1 MLKRFLVTAMT
12 LAGASV
18 ALAAPAQMNRLLVT
32 DQANGWAAIDFQL
45 ALSGTFANDS
55 WLAMQMFDSTP
66 ANGAAFRLVVPEP
79 NSPTTPWTI
88 PDRNGGGTAPT
99 ADEAFTSFLSKPNAS
114 QTAASRFRAA
124 GAPEA
129 TLAGTYTANSIT
141 GIGALDNPPDLLAD
155 GGFLARMAINV
166 PAGIDFAD
174 LYVAAS
180 ANPGDTVLAS
190 GRLDWGTASSQSNG
204 PDDATPGVP
213 RESTPWVIAAVPEPT
228 SLALLAL
235 GGLMGLR
242 RR

>member
-18 ALAAPAQMNRLLVT
+18 ALAAPASMNRVLVT
-32 DQANGWAAIDFQL
+32 DSANGWAAIDFQL
-45 ALSGTFANDS
+45 VLSGTFANDS
-55 WLAMQMFDSTP
+55 WLAMQMFASTP
-66 ANGAAFRLVVPEP
+66 ANGASFRLVDPEP

-88 PDRNGGGTAPT
+88 PDREADAVSP
-99 ADEAFTSFLSKPNAS
+99 DEAFSSFLNKPNAN
-114 QTAASRFRAA
+114 QNANARFRAA

-129 TLAGTYTANSIT
+129 TLAGVYTPNSID
-141 GIGALDNPPDLLAD
+141 GIGALDNPPDLLGD
-155 GGFLARMAINV
+155 GGYLARMAINV

-180 ANPGDTVLAS
+180 ANPGDTILAS
-190 GRLDWGTASSQSNG
+190 GRLDWGTVSSQSNG
-204 PDDATPGVP
+204 ADDATPGVP